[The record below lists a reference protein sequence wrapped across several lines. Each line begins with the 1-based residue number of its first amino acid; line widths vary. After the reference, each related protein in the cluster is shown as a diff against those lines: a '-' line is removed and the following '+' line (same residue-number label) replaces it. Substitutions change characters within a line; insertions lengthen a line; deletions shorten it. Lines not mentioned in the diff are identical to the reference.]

1 LKNNKFR
8 NLLAAG
14 KPVVIDGGL
23 ATQLQ
28 AQGHDINNPLWSAS
42 LVRDNPQAIVDAH
55 RAYLD
60 AGAQVI
66 ISASYQATAPDL
78 VAKAT
83 ELALRAR
90 DEFVADYP
98 QRPVPLVA
106 ASVGPYGAT
115 LCDGSEYTGIYDRN
129 RAGLAE
135 FHRPRL
141 QQLDASHADMLACET
156 VPAVDEAAA
165 LCDLLS
171 TVATPA
177 WVSFCCK
184 NGAQL
189 SDGTPVEEAARLF
202 RNHPNVQALGVNCT
216 GPQYMLPLIERIRKT
231 LPEMPII
238 VYPNSGETFDG
249 TNKTWSG
256 TATADDWVPAA
267 TQWLA
272 AGATIIGGCCR
283 TGPEHIHALRQ
294 MQS

>member
-1 LKNNKFR
+1 
-8 NLLAAG
+8 
-14 KPVVIDGGL
+14 
-23 ATQLQ
+23 
-28 AQGHDINNPLWSAS
+28 
-42 LVRDNPQAIVDAH
+42 
-55 RAYLD
+55 
-60 AGAQVI
+60 
-66 ISASYQATAPDL
+66 
-78 VAKAT
+78 
-83 ELALRAR
+83 
-90 DEFVADYP
+90 
-98 QRPVPLVA
+98 
-106 ASVGPYGAT
+106 

-165 LCDLLS
+165 LCELLS